1 MYVDSV
7 YVKHFQEVA
16 QLISPKTTAPMAGCL
31 SFYYQLKQESSIVF
45 TIYLRDTSGFY
56 EEIWK
61 TDSALSADWALAEVD
76 FNAPYPMEVK
86 QSFLYSPATTSRLH
100 QTSVPTQAKSGTWQ
114 WPYSIWKMVIKV
126 LAICCFLWPLHKDQ
140 GGITFHSGAWF
151 SAKMKQVVKCL
162 NRIPWKVVDSY

>member
-16 QLISPKTTAPMAGCL
+16 QLISPKTTAPMSGCL

-45 TIYLRDTSGFY
+45 TVYLRDTSGFY

-61 TDSALSADWALAEVD
+61 TDSALSVDWALAEVD

-86 QSFLYSPATTSRLH
+86 QSFLYSPATTSSCIRQQCWLRLSQEH
-100 QTSVPTQAKSGTWQ
+100 GSGCPVSERW
-114 WPYSIWKMVIKV
+114 
-126 LAICCFLWPLHKDQ
+126 L
-140 GGITFHSGAWF
+140 
-151 SAKMKQVVKCL
+151 
-162 NRIPWKVVDSY
+162 